1 MFTPLKMTTRP
12 IRAARARP
20 PGPGSSVKTT
30 AAIGMCAVAA
40 AIVAGCGDEPTAPTP
55 FPVINVSP
63 VISSI
68 TPERPRT
75 EVGESVRLTAAVTD
89 AETPISQLSF
99 EWAAS
104 APGRFDGEGPEVR
117 WTPDRNLETPVAVE
131 ITLTVVERYLVP
143 SGPTYIVRQNRVQ
156 KTTVVHVNNSSR
168 EVTELALTFLRDFA
182 NSRNPAAYV
191 VRNFTDNCRG
201 KADELSD
208 VEKNRR
214 DYEILDATF
223 RVDRVD
229 FDGKREVAYVFVE
242 CHFQSRRRD
251 GGSVEPAD
259 GICALTA
266 VYEPFRWWLCTSNF
280 CLSYRG
286 CNPSPYLSTLARD
299 LRGR

>member
-1 MFTPLKMTTRP
+1 
-12 IRAARARP
+12 
-20 PGPGSSVKTT
+20 VKTT
-30 AAIGMCAVAA
+30 AAIAVCAVAA

-55 FPVINVSP
+55 FPVINASP

-75 EVGESVRLTAAVTD
+75 EVGESVGLTAAVTD

-143 SGPTYIVRQNRVQ
+143 SGPTYIVRENRAQ
-156 KTTVVHVNNSSR
+156 ASIVVHVNNSPR
-168 EVTELALTFLRDFA
+168 EVAELALTFLRDFA
-182 NSRNPAAYV
+182 DSRNPAAYV
-191 VRNFTDNCRG
+191 VRNFTDRCRG
-201 KADELSD
+201 KRDEFED
-208 VEKNRR
+208 VEKDRAT
-214 DYEILDATF
+214 YEILQASF
-223 RVDRVD
+223 RVERVD
-229 FDGKREVAYVFVE
+229 LDERREVAYVFAP
-242 CHFQSRRRD
+242 CHFLSKNRQTGVVS
-251 GGSVEPAD
+251 PAD